1 MNNKEKFYNKKLCL
15 SFLNNNKNNSP
26 QISLLNNKI
35 FQNKKLNS
43 LQPIKKIIP
52 KNYSF
57 NEYKDI
63 KNINKNFNN
72 LFIFNKNNLSIDLKN
87 KKELPNLSYSIINIK
102 NRKSFSFNKSNENY
116 KNNNNN
122 NYNYNNLYLNLNNSF
137 NSNNNNEHNFS
148 NLSINKSTNEINNEK
163 EINFD
168 ENSLKKLNLIKKL
181 IKELKEKNNIYIN
194 NELYKIFRD
203 NVINIETKSTSTTNN
218 YSDNDYINNII
229 KSNNTIKSNKT
240 YNIENNINNYKYKIN
255 KINFKSSFLNIKKIN
270 KRIKLFKYDNKYN
283 NIFSTNLTP
292 LMNKSKLKLDLDYE
306 NDLNLD
312 SFRFFKKYPCQKTNL
327 YYYEPNKKYL
337 VKNKTYNNIPL
348 LDLNYVN
355 KNQHQNIDKFNEMIF
370 NIQNQL
376 DNDINDIIFETGL
389 NNDKNNKVKK
399 KIIFEN
405 INQNKL

>member
-1 MNNKEKFYNKKLCL
+1 MNNKEKFYNKKLFL

-26 QISLLNNKI
+26 QISLLNKKI
-35 FQNKKLNS
+35 FLNKKLNS

-72 LFIFNKNNLSIDLKN
+72 LFNFNKNNLSIDLKKN
-87 KKELPNLSYSIINIK
+87 KEYLPNLSYSIIKFN

-116 KNNNNN
+116 KNNNNYN
-122 NYNYNNLYLNLNNSF
+122 NYNFNNLYLNSNNSL

-148 NLSINKSTNEINNEK
+148 NLSINKSTNEIINEK

-168 ENSLKKLNLIKKL
+168 EDSLKKLNLIKKL
-181 IKELKEKNNIYIN
+181 IKELKERNNIYIN

-203 NVINIETKSTSTTNN
+203 NVINIETKSTTTTNN

-240 YNIENNINNYKYKIN
+240 YNIENNNINNNYKFKIN
-255 KINFKSSFLNIKKIN
+255 KINIKNSFLNIKKIN

-283 NIFSTNLTP
+283 KIFSTNLTP
-292 LMNKSKLKLDLDYE
+292 LVNKSKLKIDLDYE

-337 VKNKTYNNIPL
+337 VRNKTYNNIPL

-389 NNDKNNKVKK
+389 NNDKNKKVKK
-399 KIIFEN
+399 K
-405 INQNKL
+405 NKF

>member
-1 MNNKEKFYNKKLCL
+1 MNIKEKFYNKKLRL

-72 LFIFNKNNLSIDLKN
+72 LFIFNKNNLSIDLKK
-87 KKELPNLSYSIINIK
+87 KKEFLPNLSYSIINIK

-203 NVINIETKSTSTTNN
+203 NVINIETKSTNTTNN

-376 DNDINDIIFETGL
+376 DNDINDIMFDTGIGL
-389 NNDKNNKVKK
+389 NNNNKNNKVKK
-399 KIIFEN
+399 KNNNF
-405 INQNKL
+405 